1 MKYQDLIDELTLMGI
16 ADATEQANILAQVE
30 AESKGKPKSENMN
43 YSAKRLLEVFP
54 KYFKTLEDAQKVVD
68 QGPEAIANVVY
79 GGRMGNEA
87 GEGHKYRGRGYI
99 QITGKNN
106 YKKYGDMIGVDLV
119 ADPEQANDPVI
130 AKRLMAAY
138 YADNGKGKDLKD
150 IDTVTRITNP
160 ADKGTYKERKVLAS
174 SILKDITPGPTAPS
188 EQGIATLRK
197 DYNQAEQT
205 AVLEK
210 NAEASWRRAQERR
223 SAEKASQLTE
233 EQRTQIEGYRPP
245 VFEVPPQFPQGDM
258 PPGRMPFDVYQPEQQ
273 FSPFA
278 QSMPPGR
285 MPFDVYQPEQQFS
298 PFAQSTPTKPVAE
311 PIPTEQISVTAE
323 RMPYDMQE
331 AARRSMMQGDQEAR
345 MADYEQAVF
354 EAGQVSGRYP
364 TGARSEVTTPQ
375 ELLGG
380 RPQPQYEAP
389 AQYDMETLRKLFGP
403 SPEKETMGRGMQ
415 QQAARSMGFAY
426 GGMVPMQPQ
435 AQNLA
440 ALGRGGDSMMVHM
453 QPREVAGL
461 QQLAQANGTSL
472 TTNPYTGQPEA
483 FNLGGFLG
491 AVAPIA
497 AGAMFPGFGASLGL
511 GSGIAAG
518 ALAGA
523 GIAALSGGDILSG
536 GLMGGLG
543 GYGGG
548 GLSGAASAAKQ
559 SAQGALTDAAANQ
572 AIQQQAI
579 QQTGG
584 QIASGLTGTT
594 GEIGANLA
602 QINSGAQMG
611 ASSAINPMAGA
622 SPNLAGRAF
631 PNIQTAGVS
640 PGATVGQSYSPNF
653 DLLTSKNLTVP
664 SAQFGTD
671 YGMSDIAKN
680 LGEGS
685 TAMGYGKIGLT
696 GLSPLAAATAPEPLS
711 YDEMRAAERYDPN
724 RSLNLSMDTGI
735 GSALSRDTGLRLL
748 AKGGRVQRYE
758 DGGLTLNLNTG
769 ATEGDRETLL
779 PRAPSTSN
787 SFLFGRSQEEAPAPK
802 YGFYDVSGRF
812 VETEASAPDAQ
823 LYEASK
829 ETTAQQNQGGGAGA
843 PQPFSGNQGGVDPA
857 TAIAALRAVQ
867 GSSAQQG
874 APYRSQTLSLSSLA
888 GGGYLETGGVVG
900 DGMSDNIP
908 ATIDG
913 MQEARLSDGEFVLPA
928 DIVSHLGNGSSD
940 AGAKQLYNMMDRI
953 RKARTGT
960 KKQGKEINA
969 GRYMPA

>member
-278 QSMPPGR
+278 QSMP
-285 MPFDVYQPEQQFS
+285 
-298 PFAQSTPTKPVAE
+298 TKPVAE

-345 MADYEQAVF
+345 MADYEQAMF
-354 EAGQVSGRYP
+354 EAGQVPGRYP

-453 QPREVAGL
+453 QPREVVGL

-483 FNLGGFLG
+483 FSLGGFLG

-536 GLMGGLG
+536 GIMGGLG

-548 GLSGAASAAKQ
+548 GLSGATSAAK
-559 SAQGALTDAAANQ
+559 SAAQGSLTDAAANQ
-572 AIQQQAI
+572 LVQQQAI

-611 ASSAINPMAGA
+611 ASSAISPMAGA
-622 SPNLAGRAF
+622 SPDLAGRAF

-653 DLLTSKNLTVP
+653 DLLTSKNLTAP
-664 SAQFGTD
+664 TAQFGTD

-680 LGEGS
+680 LGEGN
-685 TAMGYGKIGLT
+685 TAMGYGKMGLSA
-696 GLSPLAAATAPEPLS
+696 LSPLAAATAPEPLS
-711 YDEMRAAERYDPN
+711 YDEMTSAEKYDPT
-724 RSLNLSMDTGI
+724 RRLNLSMDTGI
-735 GSALSRDTGLRLL
+735 GSALSRDTGLRL
-748 AKGGRVQRYE
+748 
-758 DGGLTLNLNTG
+758 
-769 ATEGDRETLL
+769 
-779 PRAPSTSN
+779 
-787 SFLFGRSQEEAPAPK
+787 
-802 YGFYDVSGRF
+802 
-812 VETEASAPDAQ
+812 
-823 LYEASK
+823 
-829 ETTAQQNQGGGAGA
+829 
-843 PQPFSGNQGGVDPA
+843 
-857 TAIAALRAVQ
+857 
-867 GSSAQQG
+867 
-874 APYRSQTLSLSSLA
+874 LA

-953 RKARTGT
+953 RKARTGSE
-960 KKQGKEINA
+960 KQGKEINA
-969 GRYMPA
+969 ERYMLT